1 MAKQVVSRR
10 DMLRA
15 GMSALALGPLTRQW
29 RGVEPGAW
37 AERCCGPWREWLL
50 TDDLLEDI
58 PRWLELATVPGLA
71 LGVVEGDER
80 WCRGFGAACKER
92 KSVVEEETLFEG
104 ASLGKPVCA
113 WVALRLVGRGALD
126 LDRPLARYAPLGPGG
141 SDGRA
146 NKITARH
153 VLTHTT
159 GLPNW
164 RTLKGPLVPL
174 SEPGSTFSYSGE
186 GFFWLQ
192 RALEEIA
199 AKPWE
204 QLVTEEVFRPAGMTS
219 STYVWH
225 PAFANQMA
233 AGYDSDGKRLDV
245 YATIGQRLDGVAK
258 KWNRPMAEW
267 RAADA
272 EKAVAEGLPELVPV
286 PIYTMPN
293 AAGSFLTTI
302 EDYTRFLEHVLEG
315 SNGTHGVPTQL
326 WREMVTPKIALNSAL
341 SWGLGWG
348 IQRDERGDVLWHW
361 GANGTFRNFA
371 LVDLRDRR
379 AVVVLTNSA
388 NGTKLYPRVIE
399 ALTGREY
406 PAFLY
411 NRL

>member
-1 MAKQVVSRR
+1 MTERTVSRR
-10 DMLRA
+10 SMLRA
-15 GMSALALGPLTRQW
+15 GMSALLAGPLARSW
-29 RGVEPGAW
+29 RGADI
-37 AERCCGPWREWLL
+37 ADCCGPWREWLL
-50 TDDLLEDI
+50 TTDLLEDI

-92 KSVVEEETLFEG
+92 KLSVDTRTLFEG

-113 WVALRLVGRGALD
+113 WVTLRIVGAGAFD
-126 LDRPLARYAPLGPGG
+126 LDRPLSSYAPPGANG
-141 SDGRA
+141 ADARA

-174 SEPGSTFSYSGE
+174 SNPGTSFSYSGE

-192 RALEEIA
+192 RALEEVGGM
-199 AKPWE
+199 PWE
-204 QLVTEEVFRPAGMTS
+204 RLVAEHVFRPAGMTS
-219 STYVWH
+219 STYVWQ
-225 PAFANQMA
+225 PMLRAQMA
-233 AGYDSDGKRLDV
+233 SGYDSDGKRLDV
-245 YATIGQRLDGVAK
+245 YATIGERLDGVARQWK
-258 KWNRPMAEW
+258 KPMAEW
-267 RAADA
+267 RADDA
-272 EKAVAEGLPELVPV
+272 ERAVAEGLPELAPL
-286 PIYTMPN
+286 PLYSMPN
-293 AAGSFLTTI
+293 AAGSLLTTVD
-302 EDYTRFLEHVLEG
+302 DYTRFLQHVLDGANG
-315 SNGTHGVPTQL
+315 SLGVPAAL
-326 WREMVTPKIALNSAL
+326 WREMVTPKVQLNSAL

-348 IQRDERGDVLWHW
+348 VQREEHGDAIWHW

-371 LVDLRDRR
+371 LLDLRDRR

-388 NGTKLYPRVIE
+388 NGTKVYPRVIE
-399 ALTGREY
+399 ALTGRDY